1 MEPEKWMYFRTEQN
15 RNFICKDLYIYT
27 SSYKTFNT
35 RSTSNYSV
43 LVSPCAV
50 SMWLYNRP
58 RWIWI

>member
-43 LVSPCAV
+43 IVSPCAV
-50 SMWLYNRP
+50 SM
-58 RWIWI
+58 

>member
-43 LVSPCAV
+43 
-50 SMWLYNRP
+50 
-58 RWIWI
+58 